1 MDEDNFEFTPSS
13 PQAPSSPGFSDAA
26 FDPSAQSPLASP
38 RTERQEAAA
47 SPKQDKY
54 DIGSTNSNSF
64 ISEDDNSP
72 LRIYQRQHEEKLQ
85 QKTQKSEA
93 KREQQITDARNAI
106 EQFYQKRAEQR
117 DAKTKENRISE
128 KKFVEERD
136 IAISGT
142 GKNQWENVSKLIDF
156 KAAPSGKDNTRMRK
170 ILIELKS
177 TA

>member
-1 MDEDNFEFTPSS
+1 LIV
-13 PQAPSSPGFSDAA
+13 QKLYSDC
-26 FDPSAQSPLASP
+26 L
-38 RTERQEAAA
+38 EEA
-47 SPKQDKY
+47 
-54 DIGSTNSNSF
+54 
-64 ISEDDNSP
+64 
-72 LRIYQRQHEEKLQ
+72 EEKLQ

-93 KREQQITDARNAI
+93 KREQQIIDARNAI

-117 DAKTKENRISE
+117 EAKSKENRVAE